1 MACVAAA
8 SSANVK
14 VTPIQKVLQMLEEAK
29 AKGFE
34 EKHIEEVEFAKFKV
48 FCDETRE
55 ETTQSIAEGKA
66 KIVQLE
72 ADIDKAESDA
82 AVLTGEIADPEGEI
96 ARIEG
101 EIKSAT
107 EVRTKEKAEFEAI
120 HLDYSESIDAIER
133 AIAVLKE
140 RSRAPRRF

>member
-1 MACVAAA
+1 MVQVAVLMVWTLLVAV
-8 SSANVK
+8 SAVD
-14 VTPIQKVLQMLEEAK
+14 VTPIQKVLQMLEE
-29 AKGFE
+29 
-34 EKHIEEVEFAKFKV
+34 
-48 FCDETRE
+48 
-55 ETTQSIAEGKA
+55 TTESIAEGKE

-82 AVLTGEIADPEGEI
+82 AVLTGEIADLEGEI

-133 AIAVLKE
+133 AIAVLKAKSADVPQSLVE
-140 RSRAPRRF
+140 V